1 MAGSFDS
8 MNLLAL
14 SVSILTLILM
24 RKYEMALPAGLL
36 ITGFV
41 LLVQM
46 MGGSNPP
53 VTHLMPVLTSPLLSL
68 HVTVIMI
75 AYALLFFIMLNGIS
89 AVIMRI
95 AQPDK
100 LNYLERLQH
109 ISMIMLYPA
118 VALLAAGI
126 FIGAVWANISWGNY
140 WSWDPKEV
148 WALITLL
155 IYAAPL
161 HNSVWKAFQKPMFF
175 HIYSILAFLSVII
188 TYFGVNMLLGGMH
201 SYA

>member
-14 SVSILTLILM
+14 SLCIITLIM
-24 RKYEMALPAGLL
+24 SRKYEMSLPAGLL
-36 ITGFV
+36 MTGVV

-53 VTHLMPVLTSPLLSL
+53 VTHLMPVLSSPLLSL
-68 HVTVIMI
+68 HVSVIML

-89 AVIMRI
+89 AVVVRI
-95 AQPDK
+95 SQPENRD
-100 LNYLERLQH
+100 YLQRLQD
-109 ISMIMLYPA
+109 ISTIMLYPA
-118 VALLAAGI
+118 VALLATGI
-126 FIGAVWANISWGNY
+126 FIGAIWANISWGNY

-155 IYAAPL
+155 VYAIPL
-161 HNSVWKAFQKPMFF
+161 HKTVWKAFRNPMFF
-175 HIYSILAFLSVII
+175 HIYGILAFLSVLI
-188 TYFGVNMLLGGMH
+188 TYFGVNFLLGGMH